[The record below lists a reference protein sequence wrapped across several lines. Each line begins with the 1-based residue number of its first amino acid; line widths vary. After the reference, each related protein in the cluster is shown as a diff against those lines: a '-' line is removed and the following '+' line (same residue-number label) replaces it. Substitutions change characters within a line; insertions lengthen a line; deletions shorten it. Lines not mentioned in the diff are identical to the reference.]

1 MKTKI
6 SILSVLLCMG
16 SGHLFADTNFDQQMS
31 LQEKQQTGIVNLTLK
46 QRVALA
52 AWIDKNYNPKIP
64 SPPSTNCPPQQ
75 GSGASASAMMPGS
88 ATEPSIQLPTAP
100 ELPEYNKSTTVS
112 ISMVI
117 MNGKQLSL
125 SDDSRWLV
133 YPQDVEIAALWLT
146 PAIVT
151 IKPGVD
157 PEFNYYMTNTATGQ
171 TIRVRKM
178 APGQTFENPVEPPT
192 TNEQPTAPSQQ
203 SAVTAPT
210 GTSKNGS

>member
-6 SILSVLLCMG
+6 SILSVLLCIG

-31 LQEKQQTGIVNLTLK
+31 LQEKQQTGVVNLTLK

-52 AWIDKNYNPKIP
+52 AWIDKNYNPKKP
-64 SPPSTNCPPQQ
+64 SQPSTNCPPQQ
-75 GSGASASAMMPGS
+75 APAPGAPAMMPES
-88 ATEPSIQLPTAP
+88 AMAMQPQTPAEPSIELPTAP
-100 ELPEYNKSTTVS
+100 ELPEYNKLGTVS

-117 MNGKQLSL
+117 MDGKQLSL

-133 YPQDVEIAALWLT
+133 YPQDVQIASLWLT
-146 PAIVT
+146 PAIVI

-157 PEFNYYMTNTATGQ
+157 PDFNYYMTNTSTGQ

-178 APGQTFENPVEPPT
+178 APGQTYENPVEPPT
-192 TNEQPTAPSQQ
+192 TNEQPTAP
-203 SAVTAPT
+203 TNP
-210 GTSKNGS
+210 SKNGS